1 MPEQTEKTYW
11 KSLAER
17 EALQDP
23 SLPMPTSMPE
33 AGVFDQGLAG
43 GLMNLVQGAAD
54 IQMDRAGFL
63 KLLGFGVAGAA
74 LAGCNKA
81 AEKALPYLVQPE
93 DAIPGVSNFYATVC
107 GGCSAGCGA
116 LTKTRDARPVKMEGN
131 PSHPLNTGA
140 LCATGQA
147 SVLGV
152 YDNRRLKAPRIDGK
166 DSSWAELDAA
176 LMGELKAVKA
186 KGGKLRLLSR
196 TVISPTLQAQI
207 QAFLAG
213 FSGAKHVVYDPLSA
227 SAILDAHAQTHGRRV
242 LPRYRLEAADVIVG
256 FDADF
261 LGTWISPVE
270 FAKAYQAGRKADKKD
285 SRFSKHIQVESGM
298 TVTGSKAD
306 KRLTLKPSQV
316 SLALGHLAKRLGG
329 PAAWALGASPL
340 DAAEL
345 DAMAKALTKAG
356 PAGLVLC
363 GSNDLQ
369 AQLITNWINHK
380 LGAYGRT
387 LDLKNP
393 SLQRQGDDRAA
404 AELVEEVK
412 RGEVQ
417 ALLVLDAD
425 PVYDL
430 PNGAELAESL
440 KKVPVTVS
448 FALGEDDTAA
458 LCKFRSPDSHWLESW
473 SDAEPVAGL
482 VGLIQPGVR
491 PLHDTRQAAV
501 SLAAWSGAHKDALGL
516 VQDHWKRS
524 VHPRAGAGKPFQAFW
539 EDSLQKGVVS
549 LPGGAGGGEAFRQ
562 PSVALTASPEG
573 LELEF
578 YPRVSTMD
586 GKHAENPWLQELPDP
601 INKMTWD
608 QVVNIA
614 PVTAKRLGLA
624 EGDMVSLSA
633 EGLADAGA
641 LPLHLQPGQHPD
653 VLSLPLGFG
662 RVGTDRFNGVGP
674 QWVLAKPV
682 VQPGERLGRNLNP
695 LLQPVGGLRRFY
707 RSQAAVKATGE
718 NIMLACTQMHQS
730 LDVPANLAPQAG
742 RRVPIVQ
749 ELTLTEFR
757 QGAEA
762 KRHEGEDAGSLYAEK
777 EYPGH
782 RWAMAIDMNACNG
795 CSACVVACDVENNV
809 PVVGREEVRRSH
821 EMHWIRID
829 RYYSDGADGDL
840 DIVAQPM
847 MCQQCGHA
855 PCEPVC
861 PVDATVTSSEGLNM
875 QTYNRCVGTR
885 YCANNCP
892 YKVRRFN
899 WFDYPAL
906 QGEESLT
913 LNPDVTVRSRGVME
927 KCNFCVQR
935 IQEQKAESKR
945 RGDGVIKDGDIKTA
959 CQQTCPA
966 EAIVFGDIND
976 PASRVSRLAEDARAF
991 KVLEELNVKPSVSYL
1006 ALVRNKS

>member
-1 MPEQTEKTYW
+1 MSEQIEKTYW

-17 EALQDP
+17 EALLDP
-23 SLPMPTSMPE
+23 SVPMPQPVPE
-33 AGVFDQGLAG
+33 G
-43 GLMNLVQGAAD
+43 GLFDEGLSAGLVNLVQGAAD

-63 KLLGFGVAGAA
+63 KLVGFGVAGAT

-93 DAIPGVSNFYATVC
+93 EVTPGVANFYATVC

-116 LTKTRDARPVKMEGN
+116 LTKTRDARPIKLEGN
-131 PSHPLNTGA
+131 PQHPLNTGG

-152 YDNRRLKAPRIDGK
+152 YDHRRLKAPRIDGK
-166 DSSWAELDAA
+166 DSSWAELDKA
-176 LMGELKAVKA
+176 LMAELKAVKA

-196 TVISPTLQAQI
+196 SVISPSLKAQI
-207 QAFLAG
+207 AAFLAE
-213 FSGAKHVVYDPLSA
+213 FSGAKHVQYDPLSA
-227 SAILDAHAQTHGRRV
+227 SAILDAHNQTHGRRV
-242 LPRYRLEAADVIVG
+242 LPRYRLDAADVIAA

-270 FAKAYQAGRKADKKD
+270 FAKAYQAGRKADGKN

-306 KRLTLKPSQV
+306 KRLTVKPSEV
-316 SLALGHLAKRLGG
+316 AVALGHLAVRLGG

-340 DAAEL
+340 EASEL
-345 DAMAKALTKAG
+345 EAMASALKKAG

-363 GSNDLQ
+363 GNNDLG
-369 AQLITNWINHK
+369 AQLITNWINHR
-380 LGAYGRT
+380 LGAYGHT

-393 SLQRQGDDRAA
+393 SLQRQGDDRAT
-404 AELVEEVK
+404 AELVEEIK
-412 RGEVQ
+412 RGDVQ

-430 PNGAELAESL
+430 VNGAELAEAL
-440 KKVPVTVS
+440 TKVPVTVS
-448 FALGEDDTAA
+448 FALGEDDTAV
-458 LCKFRSPDSHWLESW
+458 LCRYRSPDSHWLESW
-473 SDAEPVAGL
+473 SDAEPVVGM
-482 VGLIQPGVR
+482 VGLIQPGIR
-491 PLHDTRQAAV
+491 PLHDTRQALQ
-501 SLAAWSGAHKDALGL
+501 SLAVWSGKGQEPLEL
-516 VQDHWKRS
+516 LQEHWK
-524 VHPRAGAGKPFQAFW
+524 HAMLPKAGAGKAFQAFW
-539 EDSLQKGVVS
+539 EDSLQKGVVTV
-549 LPGGAGGGEAFRQ
+549 GGTAQALEAFRQ
-562 PSVALTASPEG
+562 PTVKLEAPSAAM
-573 LELEF
+573 ELEF

-586 GKHAENPWLQELPDP
+586 GKNAENPWLQELPDP
-601 INKMTWD
+601 VNKITWD
-608 QVVNIA
+608 QVANLSPA
-614 PVTAKRLGLA
+614 TAKRLGLS

-633 EGLADAGA
+633 DGISDAPV
-641 LPLHLQPGQHPD
+641 LPVHLQPGQHPD
-653 VLSLPLGFG
+653 VVSLPLGFG
-662 RVGTDRFNGVGP
+662 RAGTDRFNKVGP
-674 QWVLAKPV
+674 HWILAKSV

-695 LLQPVGGLRRFY
+695 LLAAPGGLRSWY
-707 RSQAAVKATGE
+707 RGGAALKATGE
-718 NIMLACTQMHQS
+718 NIALATTQQHQS
-730 LDVPANLAPQAG
+730 LDLPGRLTPQAG
-742 RRVPIVQ
+742 PRVPIVQ

-757 QGAEA
+757 QGVEA
-762 KRHEGEDAGSLYAEK
+762 TRHEDQASGSLYDKKA
-777 EYPGH
+777 YPGH

-795 CSACVVACDVENNV
+795 CSACVLACNVENNV
-809 PVVGREEVRRSH
+809 PVVGRQEVRRAH

-829 RYYSDGADGDL
+829 RYYNENPDGL
-840 DIVAQPM
+840 ESIAQPM

-861 PVDATVTSSEGLNM
+861 PVDATLTSSEGLNM

-913 LNPDVTVRSRGVME
+913 LNPDVTVRPRGVME

-935 IQEQKAESKR
+935 IQEQKAESVR
-945 RGDGVIKDGDIKTA
+945 RGDGIIKDGDIKTA

-976 PASRVSRLAEDARAF
+976 PASRVSRLAGDARAF

-1006 ALVRNKS
+1006 AQVRNKS